1 MNTYLFQIPLAMDEK
16 MPVYFPYSVGLLW
29 AYAQQFDIIKNNYN
43 LKEIFFLREDPDLIL
58 SRIENPSVVGFSC
71 YVWNWNYSMYLA
83 KKIKSKFPNCK
94 IIVGGPH
101 VPVNDLEFFEKYNF
115 CDIAVYREGELTF
128 KEILEELVNKTP
140 APGKI
145 NGIAYNN
152 HGKTIQTSPA
162 VRNERLDDIP
172 SPYLLGIFDGMKE
185 KCDSLSIAAIN
196 GLLETNRGCPY
207 QCTFCD
213 WGNGTLGKVKKFDL
227 RRVKKELLWFA
238 KNKIEYIVN
247 CDANFGIYKD
257 RDAELVKFMIKL
269 KKRYGFPKKFD
280 TNWPKNN
287 NSYTVDFA
295 KLLLD
300 EGMLKRFTASIQTYN
315 VKSLIAIKRK
325 NLPED
330 QIKNILSY
338 AVSKGIHTN
347 VELIMG
353 LPLDT
358 YENFQK
364 DFIGCVDQGAYPS
377 IGILSILPNSEMAEE
392 RYRKLYKIETKKV
405 TKKALYIDE
414 QDEFVISTSTMPKH
428 KLERLILY
436 CWFVSQFHFQ
446 GYTDVIADFMHKRY
460 NISLQS
466 FYENL
471 MEACLIDNDR
481 QYPNKLISHFKN
493 HFDHGTTAKLD
504 LGIQNMPFHT
514 VIGHNKRRETFSG
527 LKNIMKELLPVED
540 HGYINDLILVQEA
553 SQRSLYRG
561 EISYIHTKSNI
572 YNYIYKDAKL
582 KDIDTT
588 YQVIQETSPIRNYG
602 EFMIQTRFNA
612 RFKTKISAIS
622 QFENS

>member
-1 MNTYLFQIPLAMDEK
+1 MNIYLFQIPYGLDEK
-16 MPVYFPYSVGLLW
+16 MPVYFPYSSGLLW
-29 AYAQQFDIIKNNYN
+29 AYAQQFDIIKDNYKI
-43 LKEIFFLREDPDLIL
+43 KEIFFLRENPEKIL
-58 SRIENPSVVGFSC
+58 SRIDNPSIVGFSC
-71 YVWNWNYSMYLA
+71 YVWNWNYSMHLA
-83 KKIKSKFPNCK
+83 KEIKTKFPNCK

-128 KEILEELVNKTP
+128 KKILEEIIKETP
-140 APGKI
+140 ELSKI
-145 NGIAYNN
+145 NGIAYNYK
-152 HGKTIQTSPA
+152 GKTIQTTPA
-162 VRNERLDDIP
+162 IRTQQLDDIP

-185 KCDSLSIAAIN
+185 KCDSLGIAAIN

-213 WGNGTLGKVKKFDL
+213 WGNGTLGKVKKFKF
-227 RRVKKELLWFA
+227 RRIKKELLWFA

-257 RDAELVKFMIKL
+257 RDLELTKFMIKL

-280 TNWPKNN
+280 TNWPKNG
-287 NSYTVDFA
+287 NSRTVDIA

-300 EGMLKRFTASIQTYN
+300 EGMLKRFSASVQTHN

-338 AVSKGIHTN
+338 AMNKGIHTN

-364 DFIGCVDQGAYPS
+364 NFIGCVNQGVYPS
-377 IGILSILPNSEMAEE
+377 VGILSILPNSEMAEE
-392 RYRKLYKIETKKV
+392 KYRKLYKMETKIV
-405 TKKALYIDE
+405 TKKTLYIDE

-460 NISLQS
+460 NISLGS

-471 MEACLIDNDR
+471 MEACVIDNDR
-481 QYPNKLISHFKN
+481 QYPNKMISHFKN

-504 LGIQNMPFHT
+504 LGFQNMPFHT
-514 VIGHNKRRETFSG
+514 VLGHDKRHETFSG

-572 YNYIYKDAKL
+572 YNYIYTDAKL

-612 RFKTKISAIS
+612 GFKTKISAIS